1 MEEKKKM
8 GERIGERLKG
18 RRVELGITGVHMVS
32 MLEKKGISITNST
45 YLRYESGKICTIPLN
60 VIEALSEILNLDP
73 TYLMGFDKVKS
84 FNLDK
89 SNKTIPIDVYKN
101 LIKIDSINKTMSIG
115 KVEIPKVWV
124 ASGEKYLAIKITESN
139 MYPEYFV
146 DDIVIIKVQKDFENG
161 DVCAISIKG
170 TKVTLREIYRK
181 DEDKEI
187 FLKSHN
193 LFYPDLTLQENDI
206 KILGVV
212 KEIRRSK

>member
-89 SNKTIPIDVYKN
+89 SNKTIPIHVYKN

-146 DDIVIIKVQKDFENG
+146 DDIVIVRIQKD
-161 DVCAISIKG
+161 
-170 TKVTLREIYRK
+170 
-181 DEDKEI
+181 
-187 FLKSHN
+187 
-193 LFYPDLTLQENDI
+193 
-206 KILGVV
+206 
-212 KEIRRSK
+212 